1 MSVKFNYVF
10 KREQTAGRQNY
21 LWHSLSERLKFCI
34 HVVCPAYIMYSIMR
48 SCCIGSLLNIIF
60 SVLDPLFY

>member
-48 SCCIGSLLNIIF
+48 SCCIG
-60 SVLDPLFY
+60 